1 MAPNVTVCIP
11 AYRSEAFIHNTLRS
25 LLTQTYS
32 DFVVEI
38 AVEPPA
44 EEILSACGPLLRDD
58 RVRITVNPQVL
69 GWAEN
74 IKSLLRRVA
83 TPYFLILYHD
93 DLLLPDYITTLLDE
107 LIRRPQASVAYSDMV
122 CFGAASFHWPLRL
135 TEEPIFDRLM
145 SFFLGG
151 TEAVPVRGV
160 TRSSVREHC
169 DFPTDRYDGFAAECE
184 WVLHLLISGT
194 ALHVPRPLYLK
205 RMFGPNEITAAR
217 KRLLGYSREYLFEA
231 LEHHRARM
239 LALIRQTDLPKPMR
253 DTVEL
258 AAEAAMLRRHMTFG
272 MGAFHQVQLAR
283 AEQIMTT
290 AGAMPGSYGKGIQAM
305 SLLAMSQH
313 ALIEGDTKTA
323 LDLAIAAV
331 DADPHQWEGL
341 AHLSRLQLDTNRSI
355 EAFDTALRAWA
366 VEPDAG
372 GLRELIADCEP
383 SIEYQIDAQIVAFGP
398 NTVELGQP
406 FNVQPSGASAI
417 WVCASRNLSRGSR
430 IRLGES
436 ILNTSIQ
443 GAIATAE
450 VPRSIIQHAGNLS
463 VSLVGPDG
471 KPRSNIASLEVTQR

>member
-1 MAPNVTVCIP
+1 VAPNVTVCIP

-25 LLTQTYS
+25 VLTQTYS

-58 RVRITVNPQVL
+58 RVRIIVNPQVL

-74 IKSLLRRVA
+74 IQSLLRRVA
-83 TPYFLILYHD
+83 TPYFLILFHD

-122 CFGAASFHWPLRL
+122 CFGGASFRWGLRL

-160 TRSSVREHC
+160 TRSLVCDQC
-169 DFPTDRYDGFAAECE
+169 DFPTDRYDGFATECE

-194 ALHVPRPLYLK
+194 AIHVPRPLYLK
-205 RMFGPNEITAAR
+205 RIFGPNEITASN
-217 KRLLGYSREYLFEA
+217 KRLTGYSREHLFEA

-239 LALIRQTDLPKPMR
+239 LALIRQADLPKTMR
-253 DTVEL
+253 DIVEL
-258 AAEAAMLRRHMTFG
+258 AAEASMLRRHMTFN
-272 MGAFHQVQLAR
+272 MGAFLPVQLAR
-283 AEQIMTT
+283 SEQIMKT

-305 SLLAMSQH
+305 TLLAMSRH
-313 ALIEGDTKTA
+313 ALNEGDTKTA

-341 AHLSRLQLDTNRSI
+341 AYLSRLQLDTNRSI
-355 EAFDTALRAWA
+355 EAFDTALRAWTVA
-366 VEPDAG
+366 PDAR
-372 GLRELIADCEP
+372 GLRELIADCE
-383 SIEYQIDAQIVAFGP
+383 STIEQRKFLEMMRSGQTAVLAERFDAAVYLIDHPDVAAAGVDPWQHYREFGWR
-398 NTVELGQP
+398 EGRK
-406 FNVQPSGASAI
+406 F
-417 WVCASRNLSRGSR
+417 
-430 IRLGES
+430 RL
-436 ILNTSIQ
+436 
-443 GAIATAE
+443 
-450 VPRSIIQHAGNLS
+450 LS
-463 VSLVGPDG
+463 VKG
-471 KPRSNIASLEVTQR
+471 